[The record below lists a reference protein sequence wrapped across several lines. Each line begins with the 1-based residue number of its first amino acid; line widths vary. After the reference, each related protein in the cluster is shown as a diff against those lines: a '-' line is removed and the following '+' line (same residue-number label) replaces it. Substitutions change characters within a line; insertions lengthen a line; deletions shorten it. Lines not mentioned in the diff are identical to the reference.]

1 MGVVEEEEVRS
12 SYEVGLEGR
21 AVLEDQED
29 QAALGR
35 ADPGQE
41 GEARVVAHCRGEG
54 EEGGYRVEEMLRM
67 GWSEMGRSGRET

>member
-29 QAALGR
+29 QAGKAVAVHPLAAASQPSLPRVALTSHSMPR
-35 ADPGQE
+35 
-41 GEARVVAHCRGEG
+41 
-54 EEGGYRVEEMLRM
+54 
-67 GWSEMGRSGRET
+67 T